1 MEEKQ
6 IALKPSMCNRL
17 SQMVHDHNLPVNL
30 TVGSKLTFLRMVTIT
45 YNLRDT
51 LLVKWL
57 IDRVTEDDIYAV

>member
-30 TVGSKLTFLRMVTIT
+30 TVGSKLTYLRMVTIT

-57 IDRVTEDDIYAV
+57 IDRVTEDDIYAI

>member
-1 MEEKQ
+1 
-6 IALKPSMCNRL
+6 MCNRL

-30 TVGSKLTFLRMVTIT
+30 TVGSKLTYLRMVTIT

>member
-30 TVGSKLTFLRMVTIT
+30 TVGSNLTYLRMVTIT

>member
-30 TVGSKLTFLRMVTIT
+30 TVGSKLTYLRMVTIT

>member
-30 TVGSKLTFLRMVTIT
+30 TVGNKLTYLRMVTIT